1 MIRIASRFGHGV
13 VGGIAELFDTSTV
26 VKRYALETGTPWVQ
40 TLADSAA
47 GHFLFVARITDVEMT
62 AAIAR
67 RRRLS
72 SLTAAQAGQALAAFR
87 QDFAQQYRI
96 VEITISLMQ
105 EASRLADSH
114 VLRAYDA
121 VQLAAALEIHAA
133 DSSLTLL
140 SADAELNAAA
150 LAEGLAV
157 DDPK

>member
-1 MIRIASRFGHGV
+1 MAAYF
-13 VGGIAELFDTSTV
+13 LDTSTV
-26 VKRYALETGTPWVQ
+26 VKRYVQETGTLWVQ
-40 TLADSAA
+40 TLADPAA

-67 RRRLS
+67 RRRLG
-72 SLTAAQAGQALAAFR
+72 SLSPAEAGRALAAFR

-96 VEITISLMQ
+96 VETTIPLMQ
-105 EASRLADSH
+105 DESRLADSH

-133 DSSLTLL
+133 DPSLTLL

-150 LAEGLAV
+150 LAKGLTV
-157 DDPK
+157 DDPNLHP